1 MRCRRS
7 TTLVRVCVRANPAQA
22 DHSCRKLTR
31 CLRSG
36 ILSPFLQSTL
46 ESNLPKASKKKKVVL
61 GIWEKNLAGSIKAQF
76 EGVQCETGETNAV
89 VSDLL
94 RGLRQHGDKLVKQ
107 LQPGDLERSVLGL
120 GHAYSR
126 AKVKF
131 SVAKHDNH
139 IIQAIA
145 TLDQI
150 DKDLNQFTMRL
161 RENYV
166 SKPRRPV
173 PIHTDFNTGLALPR
187 A

>member
-1 MRCRRS
+1 MG
-7 TTLVRVCVRANPAQA
+7 
-22 DHSCRKLTR
+22 LTPFQGTQDA
-31 CLRSG
+31 LQEINDVSEG

-46 ESNLPKASKKKKVVL
+46 ESNLPKSSKKKKVVL

-166 SKPRRPV
+166 SSPSGTKLMCLSCRRK
-173 PIHTDFNTGLALPR
+173 DFFIT
-187 A
+187 

>member
-1 MRCRRS
+1 M
-7 TTLVRVCVRANPAQA
+7 
-22 DHSCRKLTR
+22 
-31 CLRSG
+31 
-36 ILSPFLQSTL
+36 
-46 ESNLPKASKKKKVVL
+46 
-61 GIWEKNLAGSIKAQF
+61 AGSIKAQF